1 MATAKKVVETKDLE
15 VTKFINETVDLIKEN
30 CQAAF
35 DDVKSARETGSKNGQ
50 DLAAKFQFNDS
61 ADKVVADAAG
71 YMGEL
76 MGAGFSMLI
85 CPVKMMERNLKKVT
99 K

>member
-1 MATAKKVVETKDLE
+1 MATAKKVENKDLE
-15 VTKFINETVDLIKEN
+15 VTKYINEAVELIKEN

-35 DDVKSARETGSKNGQ
+35 DDVQSARETGSKNAK
-50 DLAAKFQFNDS
+50 DVAEKFQFNDK

-85 CPVKMMERNLKKVT
+85 CPVKMMERNIT
-99 K
+99 KITK

>member
-1 MATAKKVVETKDLE
+1 MATAKVTETKELE
-15 VTKFINETVDLIKEN
+15 VTSLINDTVDLIKEN
-30 CQAAF
+30 CQIAF
-35 DDVKSARETGSKNGQ
+35 DDVKSARETGSKNAQ
-50 DLAAKFQFNDS
+50 NIAEKFQFNDT

-76 MGAGFSMLI
+76 MGAGFSMLL
-85 CPVKMMERNLKKVT
+85 CPVKMMERNAKKLT

>member
-1 MATAKKVVETKDLE
+1 MATAKKVETKDVE
-15 VTKFINETVDLIKEN
+15 VAKFIDETVDLIKEN

-35 DDVKSARETGSKNGQ
+35 DDVKSARATGSKNAQ
-50 DLAAKFQFNDS
+50 SIAAKFQFNES
-61 ADKVVADAAG
+61 ADKVVANAAG

-76 MGAGFSMLI
+76 MGAGFSMLV
-85 CPVKMMERNLKKVT
+85 CPVKMMERNIKKVT

>member
-1 MATAKKVVETKDLE
+1 MATAKKVETKDLE
-15 VTKFINETVDLIKEN
+15 VTKLIDETVELIKEN

-35 DDVKSARETGSKNGQ
+35 DDVKSARATGSKNAQ
-50 DLAAKFQFNDS
+50 DLAAKFQFNES
-61 ADKVVADAAG
+61 ADKVVAEAAG

-76 MGAGFSMLI
+76 MGAGFSMLV
-85 CPVKMMERNLKKVT
+85 CPVKMMERNIKKAT

>member
-1 MATAKKVVETKDLE
+1 MAIAKKVETKDLE
-15 VTKFINETVDLIKEN
+15 VTKLIDETVELIKEN

-35 DDVKSARETGSKNGQ
+35 DDVKSARVTGSKNAQ
-50 DLAAKFQFNDS
+50 DLAAKFQFNES
-61 ADKVVADAAG
+61 ADKVVAEAAG

-76 MGAGFSMLI
+76 MGAGFSMLV
-85 CPVKMMERNLKKVT
+85 CPVKMMERNIKKAT

>member
-1 MATAKKVVETKDLE
+1 MATAKKVETKELE
-15 VTKFINETVDLIKEN
+15 VTNLINETVNLIKEN
-30 CQAAF
+30 CQSAF
-35 DDVKSARETGSKNGQ
+35 DDVKSARETGSKNAK
-50 DLAAKFQFNDS
+50 DIAAKFQFNDK
-61 ADKVVADAAG
+61 ADEVVADAAG

-85 CPVKMMERNLKKVT
+85 CPVKMMERNIKKAT

>member
-1 MATAKKVVETKDLE
+1 MAAAKALAKKDLE

-30 CQAAF
+30 CQDAL
-35 DDVKSARETGSKNGQ
+35 DDVKSARVTGKQNGR
-50 DLAAKFQFNDS
+50 DIAEKFQFNET

-76 MGAGFSMLI
+76 MGAGFSMLV
-85 CPVKMMERNLKKVT
+85 CPVKMMERNIKKTT

>member
-1 MATAKKVVETKDLE
+1 MATAKNVETKDLE
-15 VTKFINETVDLIKEN
+15 VTKLINDTVDLIKEN

-35 DDVKSARETGSKNGQ
+35 DDVKSARETGSKNAQ
-50 DLAAKFQFNDS
+50 SIAAKFQFNDS
-61 ADKVVADAAG
+61 ADKVVSDAAG

-76 MGAGFSMLI
+76 MGAGFSMLV

>member
-1 MATAKKVVETKDLE
+1 MATAKKVETKDLE
-15 VTKFINETVDLIKEN
+15 VTKFINETVDLIKDN

-35 DDVKSARETGSKNGQ
+35 DDVKSARETGSNNAK
-50 DLAAKFQFNDS
+50 DIAAKFQFNNK
-61 ADKVVADAAG
+61 ADEVVADAAG

-85 CPVKMMERNLKKVT
+85 CPVKMMERNLKKAT

>member
-1 MATAKKVVETKDLE
+1 MATATKTETKELE
-15 VTKFINETVDLIKEN
+15 VTKLINETVDLIKDN

-35 DDVKSARETGSKNGQ
+35 DDVKSARETASNNAK
-50 DLAAKFQFNDS
+50 DIAAKFQFNNK
-61 ADKVVADAAG
+61 ADEVVADAAG

-85 CPVKMMERNLKKVT
+85 CPVKLMERNLKKVT

>member
-1 MATAKKVVETKDLE
+1 MAAAKKIETKDLE
-15 VTKFINETVDLIKEN
+15 VTTFINETVDLIKEN

-35 DDVKSARETGSKNGQ
+35 DDVKSARETGTKNAK

-61 ADKVVADAAG
+61 ADKVVSNAAG

-76 MGAGFSMLI
+76 MGAGFSLLV